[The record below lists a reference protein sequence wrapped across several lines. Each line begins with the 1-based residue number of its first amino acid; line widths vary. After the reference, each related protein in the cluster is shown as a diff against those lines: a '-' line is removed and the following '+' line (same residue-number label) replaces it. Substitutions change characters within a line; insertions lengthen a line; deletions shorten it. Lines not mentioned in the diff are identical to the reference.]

1 MDIPDMFTITIECF
15 GKEID
20 FSVPA
25 SFTVEEMKPY
35 ICKGL
40 MIKLGRFFSEDQIVL
55 YAGNRR
61 LLENVPAKILGLFD
75 GTFIKAVT
83 DM

>member
-1 MDIPDMFTITIECF
+1 
-15 GKEID
+15 
-20 FSVPA
+20 
-25 SFTVEEMKPY
+25 
-35 ICKGL
+35 

-61 LLENVPAKILGLFD
+61 LPENVPAKILGLFD